1 MDTHNQ
7 HQPRFYLIPVCV
19 AALAGGCAGVHI
31 PGGPSAQPERPP
43 ATLPAKRFEGTGQG
57 FRGPI
62 RVAVETDGEIILGID
77 ILDHG
82 DDPLVGGAAMEELR
96 EQVLD
101 ENTTSLDA
109 LSGASESSAGFLQA
123 VENALENAGHTRRRF
138 PNQ

>member
-1 MDTHNQ
+1 MGTRNQ
-7 HQPRFYLIPVCV
+7 YQSRFYLIPLCI
-19 AALAGGCAGVHI
+19 AALAGGCS
-31 PGGPSAQPERPP
+31 GGPSAQPEQPP
-43 ATLPAKRFEGTGQG
+43 TAFPVKRFEGTGQG

-62 RVAVETDGEIILGID
+62 RVAVETGGGIILGIE
-77 ILDHG
+77 ILDHE

-123 VENALENAGHTRRRF
+123 VENALEKAGHSRRRF
-138 PNQ
+138 PKK